1 MSITIADYVLTRLA
15 ELGVRHM
22 CGVPGAFNLW
32 FLEQTIKNSDITF
45 VDAAAN

>member
-22 CGVPGAFNLW
+22 FEVPG
-32 FLEQTIKNSDITF
+32 QTYSENKALGGSDRFEGDPIP
-45 VDAAAN
+45 